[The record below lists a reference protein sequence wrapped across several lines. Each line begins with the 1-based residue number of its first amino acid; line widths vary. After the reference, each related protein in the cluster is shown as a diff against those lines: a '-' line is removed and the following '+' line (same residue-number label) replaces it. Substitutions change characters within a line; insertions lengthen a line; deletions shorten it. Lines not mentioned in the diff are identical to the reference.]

1 MIVSR
6 PILFRPLRLVPTV
19 LFLALPLAL
28 SSCADLPH
36 AASSSAVPAAPVA
49 PASAPQTDRL
59 DEAAVNRLLRDTPQT
74 AGPALQSQAARLL
87 ALGKRRVPTEQVQ
100 LAMLLLARGEAGDA
114 ELAQNL
120 LEGLQARASDAQAR
134 HFIALLQRSC
144 AQQLAL
150 QQAQKAAQTLQKQ
163 IDQIKSLETQLQ
175 NRTR

>member
-1 MIVSR
+1 MSR
-6 PILFRPLRLVPTV
+6 LILSRHVRLVPAV
-19 LFLALPLAL
+19 LCLALPLAL
-28 SSCADLPH
+28 SSCADLPPI
-36 AASSSAVPAAPVA
+36 ASPPAVPAA

-87 ALGKRRVPTEQVQ
+87 ALGKRRAPTEQVQ

-120 LEGLQARASDAQAR
+120 LEGLQARASDVQAR

-150 QQAQKAAQTLQKQ
+150 QQAQKSAQTLQKQ